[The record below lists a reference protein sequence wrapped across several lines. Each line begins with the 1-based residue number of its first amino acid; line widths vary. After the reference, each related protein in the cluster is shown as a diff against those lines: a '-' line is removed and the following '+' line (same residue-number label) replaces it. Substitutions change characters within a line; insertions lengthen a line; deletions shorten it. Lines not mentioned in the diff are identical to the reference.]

1 MALITSCQAS
11 FQSFEDYEQ
20 AVEDVE
26 ALKVNVQECYSEIT
40 KTSEQITSSV
50 REEYV
55 SKSEM
60 ELIQQDFQTSITQ
73 NSSEIRMDF
82 TSITN
87 EIKEMYRQIKRFWK
101 NISVSKGRSSNLEKS
116 GMPLLQSFRMR
127 NLPLRK
133 TGRGLL
139 IFLIRFW
146 LLPMQKS
153 ETSYPLVMRAEVGL
167 IFCQERPEIYQ
178 LNGVT
183 LQHKEVRVYGIKR

>member
-26 ALKVNVQECYSEIT
+26 NLKVNVQECYSEIT

-50 REEYV
+50 REEYI

-87 EIKEMYRQIKRFWK
+87 EIKE
-101 NISVSKGRSSNLEKS
+101 NVSAK
-116 GMPLLQSFRMR
+116 
-127 NLPLRK
+127 
-133 TGRGLL
+133 
-139 IFLIRFW
+139 
-146 LLPMQKS
+146 
-153 ETSYPLVMRAEVGL
+153 
-167 IFCQERPEIYQ
+167 
-178 LNGVT
+178 
-183 LQHKEVRVYGIKR
+183 

>member
-26 ALKVNVQECYSEIT
+26 NLKVNVQECYSEIT

-50 REEYV
+50 REEYI

-82 TSITN
+82 TAITN
-87 EIKEMYRQIKRFWK
+87 EIKRKRFCK
-101 NISVSKGRSSNLEKS
+101 PDAS
-116 GMPLLQSFRMR
+116 G
-127 NLPLRK
+127 
-133 TGRGLL
+133 
-139 IFLIRFW
+139 
-146 LLPMQKS
+146 
-153 ETSYPLVMRAEVGL
+153 
-167 IFCQERPEIYQ
+167 
-178 LNGVT
+178 
-183 LQHKEVRVYGIKR
+183 RVYSFQRGTH